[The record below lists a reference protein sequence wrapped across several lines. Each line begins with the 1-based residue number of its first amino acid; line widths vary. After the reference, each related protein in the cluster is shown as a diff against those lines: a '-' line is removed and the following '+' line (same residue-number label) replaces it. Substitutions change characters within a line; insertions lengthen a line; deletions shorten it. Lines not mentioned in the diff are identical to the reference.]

1 MEDNQGTI
9 AMAKNP
15 VSHVRTKHVD
25 IRYHYVREAVQDGV
39 INLHYCPTEEMI
51 ADILPKPLPRGR
63 FETLRQSM
71 GLESLP
77 TVPQPFN

>member
-15 VSHVRTKHVD
+15 VSHVRTKDID

-51 ADILPKPLPRGR
+51 ADILTKPLPRGR